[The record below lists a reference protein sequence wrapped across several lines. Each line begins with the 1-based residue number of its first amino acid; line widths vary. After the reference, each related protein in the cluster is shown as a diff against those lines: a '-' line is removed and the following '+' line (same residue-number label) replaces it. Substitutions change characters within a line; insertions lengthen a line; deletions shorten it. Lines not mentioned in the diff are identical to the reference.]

1 MMPKAGNSGT
11 LKVSIRSLEKNKY
24 ISMNVSSLVY
34 EVFGGGYE
42 KWSQVVANKDK
53 NRTNNYYDLNG
64 DKGNLIL
71 LTKQE
76 FEDYYY
82 PSFPVFYDKKEYV
95 DNTLLY
101 NIKTAPIHF
110 EELGENL
117 DCPVWRPTERFMLCS
132 DFPWYLIGNYG
143 TIYDMKRRVKVRP
156 RLNSSGY
163 LDANYRDYNG
173 DPKETLHIQRTVLQA
188 HDPIEDDSN
197 MQANHLNK
205 DTIFNY
211 YNPYDPRNNLKWTTG
226 EENFDHAVETDHIR
240 QTGRYVGWRIY
251 TADEVRMLCRMV
263 IDGKSY
269 QDMSMALGGVDL
281 IKLKDYIRSL
291 RNGRTRKE
299 VTKEFLPLPYALT
312 KENATVM
319 HNVCNLIARGFDKK
333 NINAMVFAQSHR
345 NISSEALSAIR
356 YRHPNFKIW
365 FSVIDQYDFS
375 RASF

>member
-1 MMPKAGNSGT
+1 
-11 LKVSIRSLEKNKY
+11 
-24 ISMNVSSLVY
+24 
-34 EVFGGGYE
+34 
-42 KWSQVVANKDK
+42 
-53 NRTNNYYDLNG
+53 
-64 DKGNLIL
+64 
-71 LTKQE
+71 
-76 FEDYYY
+76 
-82 PSFPVFYDKKEYV
+82 
-95 DNTLLY
+95 
-101 NIKTAPIHF
+101 
-110 EELGENL
+110 
-117 DCPVWRPTERFMLCS
+117 MLCS

-205 DTIFNY
+205 DTMFNY
-211 YNPYDPRNNLKWTTG
+211 YNPYDPRNNLKWTTDL
-226 EENFDHAVETDHIR
+226 ENFHHAIR
-240 QTGRYVGWRIY
+240 FDQDNERGRYQTWRPY
-251 TADEVRMLCRMV
+251 TDEEVRTLCKMI
-263 IDGKSY
+263 IDGKTY
-269 QDMSMALGGVDL
+269 KDMSIVLGEPNLVK
-281 IKLKDYIRSL
+281 IKDFVRYL
-291 RNGRTRKE
+291 RNGKARKE

-319 HNVCNLIARGFDKK
+319 HDICNLIAKGFDKK
-333 NINAMVFAQSHR
+333 SINAMVFAQSHR